1 MTDARSSGAGPSSH
15 DKPAPSLPVPL
26 ELIQDIPEEKREE
39 LVRYISEISYIKH
52 FSGPLPPASELA
64 QYNQDV
70 QRIIVN
76 EAVQHRR
83 HRATLEDRGQKL
95 FFIRDILALLCAF
108 TLALILIGGCIV
120 IILSGYSVVG
130 LLGIGG
136 TVSLIAGA
144 FLYRDHNNRK
154 ERKAREALEKPTLPP
169 ELDDRDKA
177 QA

>member
-1 MTDARSSGAGPSSH
+1 MTDAQSSGAGPSGN
-15 DKPAPSLPVPL
+15 DKPAPSFPVPL

-52 FSGPLPPASELA
+52 F
-64 QYNQDV
+64 
-70 QRIIVN
+70 
-76 EAVQHRR
+76 
-83 HRATLEDRGQKL
+83 
-95 FFIRDILALLCAF
+95 
-108 TLALILIGGCIV
+108 IGGCIV
-120 IILSGYSVVG
+120 IILSGYSVAG

-154 ERKAREALEKPTLPP
+154 ERKEREALERPTSPRGS
-169 ELDDRDKA
+169 DDRDD

>member
-1 MTDARSSGAGPSSH
+1 MTDAQSSGADLPGN
-15 DKPAPSLPVPL
+15 DRPAPDLPVPL
-26 ELIQDIPEEKREE
+26 ELIQDVPEEKREE

-52 FSGPLPPASELA
+52 FSGSLPPASELA
-64 QYNQDV
+64 QYDQEV

-108 TLALILIGGCIV
+108 TLALVLIGGCIA
-120 IILSGYSVVG
+120 IILSGYSVAG

-136 TVSLIAGA
+136 TVSLMAGA
-144 FLYRDHNNRK
+144 FLYRDHNHRK
-154 ERKAREALEKPTLPP
+154 ERKEREALEKSASLAEPDG
-169 ELDDRDKA
+169 EGVKG
-177 QA
+177 